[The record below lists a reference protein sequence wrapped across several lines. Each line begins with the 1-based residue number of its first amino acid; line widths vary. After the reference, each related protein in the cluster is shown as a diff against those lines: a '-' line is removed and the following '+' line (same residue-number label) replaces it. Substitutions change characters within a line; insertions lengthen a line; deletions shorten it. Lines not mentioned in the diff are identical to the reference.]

1 MTTNDISSNL
11 MNTKTLLRVGGL
23 LILVAALFFGYSEF
37 RYLQRYETTDDAQID
52 GDVDPVTPKV
62 GGYVNA
68 IRFKDNQFVH
78 EGDTLFVLDDADYRI
93 RVAQAEAALQS
104 AQAGAGVS
112 RSQVNVASATIQ
124 SSQASVQTARNQ
136 VATAQ
141 ANVAAAQA
149 RFRKASQDFERY
161 SRLLAEKTV
170 PQQQFDAVQAERDAA
185 QAQVQA
191 AQAQLQTAQAQ
202 VAAAGTQTGVTSSQR
217 RATESQISV
226 AQATIKQRQTELDLA
241 KLQLGYAI
249 VRAPASGVVSR
260 RSVQVGQL
268 IQPGQALCSVVG
280 NDKLWVTANF
290 KETQVG
296 KMQPGQPVTIE
307 VDAFGDEKLT
317 GHVGSF
323 AGATG
328 AKFSLLPPDNAT
340 GNYVKVV
347 QRIPVRIELDK
358 NSPLYARLRP
368 GLSATVAVD
377 IQK

>member
-1 MTTNDISSNL
+1 
-11 MNTKTLLRVGGL
+11 MNKSTIFRIIGV
-23 LILVAALFFGYSEF
+23 IVLVAALFFGYSEF

-62 GGYVNA
+62 GGYVKA
-68 IRFKDNQFVH
+68 IRFKDNQLVR
-78 EGDTLFVLDDADYRI
+78 EGDTLFVIDDADYRI

-104 AQAGAGVS
+104 AQAGVGVS
-112 RSQVNVASATIQ
+112 RSQVNVAAATIQ
-124 SSQASVQTARNQ
+124 TSQASVQTARNQ

-141 ANVAAAQA
+141 ANLAATQA
-149 RFRKASQDFERY
+149 RARKASQDFDRY

-185 QAQVQA
+185 QAQVAA

-202 VAAAGTQTGVTSSQR
+202 VAAAGTQTGVTNSQR

-226 AQATIKQRQTELDLA
+226 VQANIKQRQTELDLA
-241 KLQLGYAI
+241 NLQLSYTI

-280 NDKLWVTANF
+280 NNNLWVTANF

-296 KMQPGQPVTIE
+296 QMQPGQAVNIE
-307 VDAFGDEKLT
+307 VDAFDGQKLT

-358 NSPLYARLRP
+358 NSPLAARLRP
-368 GLSATVAVD
+368 GMSANVAVD

>member
-1 MTTNDISSNL
+1 
-11 MNTKTLLRVGGL
+11 MNTKTLIRVGGVI
-23 LILVAALFFGYSEF
+23 ILVAALFFGYTEF

-52 GDVDPVTPKV
+52 GDVDLVTPKV
-62 GGYVNA
+62 GGYIKA
-68 IRFKDNQFVH
+68 IRFKDNQSVK
-78 EGDTLFVLDDADYRI
+78 EGDTLFVIDDADYRI

-112 RSQVNVASATIQ
+112 RTNVSVAAATIQ

-141 ANVAAAQA
+141 ANVVAAQA
-149 RFRKASQDFERY
+149 RARRANQDFERY
-161 SRLLAEKTV
+161 QRLLAEKTV
-170 PQQQFDAVQAERDAA
+170 PQQQFDAIQAERDAA
-185 QAQVQA
+185 QAQLQA
-191 AQAQLQTAQAQ
+191 AQAQLQTAQSQ
-202 VAAAGTQTGVTSSQR
+202 VSAAGTQTGVTNSQR

-226 AQATIKQRQTELDLA
+226 AQATVKQRQTELDLA
-241 KLQLGYAI
+241 KLQLSYTI
-249 VRAPASGVVSR
+249 VRAPATGVVSK

-280 NDKLWVTANF
+280 NSNLWVTANF
-290 KETQVG
+290 KETQL
-296 KMQPGQPVTIE
+296 KQMQMGQPVTID

-347 QRIPVRIELDK
+347 QRVPVRIELDK
-358 NSPLYARLRP
+358 NSPLYAKLRP
-368 GLSATVAVD
+368 GLSANVAVD
-377 IQK
+377 LQGK